1 MNKAVS
7 KLFINF
13 NFGTVLFIMEIT
25 SIWKFYL
32 IRKCLKN
39 YKNLPQGVTIVDVRR
54 SDERAAGFV
63 PGSLHI
69 SLEENGN
76 KTFLSKLPDTYVIF
90 HCSAGGRALEAQGKA
105 KKGGFTKGV
114 YIDAG
119 VKCQGSDCTFTPN
132 EPLDPSDW

>member
-1 MNKAVS
+1 MGPVKKGLDEGSVDGEW
-7 KLFINF
+7 F
-13 NFGTVLFIMEIT
+13 
-25 SIWKFYL
+25 
-32 IRKCLKN
+32 LKN
-39 YKNLPQGVTIVDVRR
+39 YKNLPKGVTIVDVRR

-69 SLEENGN
+69 SLEENDN